1 MTIHTAL
8 RQGARLLE
16 EAAIGAPRLTAEVLL
31 CHALGKERSWL
42 FSHPEQ
48 ELSETS
54 RIHYGRYLFERLQGK
69 PTQYITRRQEF
80 YGREFL
86 VTPAVLIPRPE
97 TEHVVETALRCAP
110 SFERCLD
117 IGAGSGAIG
126 ITLQL
131 ESGGEVVA
139 TDLSLQALQVAA
151 ENNHRLGAGVEFV
164 AGDLAEVFV
173 SSTFDL
179 VVSNPPYI
187 PDGEK
192 DVLQREIRGHE
203 PALALFGGPTGI
215 EIYERLVR
223 SAARVLRSG
232 GWLIVEIGY
241 KAEAAVRGLFGAHWN
256 DVSVTPDLAGWPR
269 VVSAR
274 FQP

>member
-48 ELSETS
+48 QLSETS
-54 RIHYGRYLFERLQGK
+54 WIHYGRSLYERLQGK

-80 YGREFL
+80 YGRPFV

-97 TEHVVETALRCAP
+97 TEHVVATALRLAP
-110 SFERCLD
+110 SFKRCLD

-131 ESGGEVVA
+131 ETRGEVIA
-139 TDLSLQALQVAA
+139 ADISPQALAVAVQ
-151 ENNHRLGAGVEFV
+151 NNRRLGAGVRFV
-164 AGDLAEVFV
+164 AGDLAEAFAP
-173 SSTFDL
+173 STFDL

-187 PDGEK
+187 PDEEK
-192 DVLQREIRGHE
+192 DALQREIRDYE

-215 EIYERLVR
+215 EIYERLLR
-223 SAARVLRSG
+223 SAARALVPG
-232 GWLIVEIGY
+232 GWLVIEIGY
-241 KAEAAVRGLFGAHWN
+241 RAEAAIRALLGSSWRE
-256 DVSVTPDLAGWPR
+256 VSVSPDLAGWPR

-274 FQP
+274 VLP

>member
-16 EAAIGAPRLTAEVLL
+16 EAAVGAPRLTAEVLL

-48 ELSETS
+48 ELTETS
-54 RIHYGRYLFERLQGK
+54 WIHYGRYLYERLQGK

-80 YGREFL
+80 YGRHFL

-97 TEHVVETALRCAP
+97 TEHVVETVLRVAP
-110 SFERCLD
+110 SFGRCLD

-131 ESGGEVVA
+131 ESRGEVIA
-139 TDLSLQALQVAA
+139 TDVSRPALAVAA
-151 ENNHRLGAGVEFV
+151 ENSRELGADVRFV
-164 AGDLAEVFV
+164 VGDLAEAF
-173 SSTFDL
+173 TPCAFDL
-179 VVSNPPYI
+179 VVSNPPYV
-187 PDGEK
+187 PDGERS
-192 DVLQREIRGHE
+192 VLQREIRDYE

-215 EIYERLVR
+215 EIYERLIR
-223 SAARVLRSG
+223 SAARVLRPG
-232 GWLIVEIGY
+232 GRLVVEIGY
-241 KAEAAVRGLFGAHWN
+241 KAEAAVLALLGSQWN
-256 DVSVTPDLAGWPR
+256 DISVTPDLAGWPR

-274 FQP
+274 LRP